1 MPPKHRWMKDAWT
14 PEGITAHAN
23 RLNVFLGVY
32 VSKMLESVAHPE
44 QAYKMSMGL
53 FRLAKEYPDRIEK
66 ACKRGMRIG
75 AYTFRTIEQILETGA
90 DGLEDGP
97 ELPLQTLPA
106 HENIRGAE
114 FYATEAVNE

>member
-1 MPPKHRWMKDAWT
+1 
-14 PEGITAHAN
+14 
-23 RLNVFLGVY
+23 
-32 VSKMLESVAHPE
+32 
-44 QAYKMSMGL
+44 
-53 FRLAKEYPDRIEK
+53 
-66 ACKRGMRIG
+66 MRIG

-90 DGLEDGP
+90 DGLEDEP